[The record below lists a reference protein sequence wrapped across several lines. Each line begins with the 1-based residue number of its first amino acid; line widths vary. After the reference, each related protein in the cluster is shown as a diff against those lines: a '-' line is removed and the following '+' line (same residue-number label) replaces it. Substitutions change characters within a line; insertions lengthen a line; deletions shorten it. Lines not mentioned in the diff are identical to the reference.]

1 MSMSTITVYTKDNYG
16 SVHIY
21 PACDN
26 SIAIANMLGKKTLH
40 EYELKTFE
48 KLGHEILLDITLS
61 GDRATSRRLVDSNAN
76 QIVIPFPFNSR

>member
-40 EYELKTFE
+40 EFELKTFE
-48 KLGHEILLDITLS
+48 KLGHEILLDIT
-61 GDRATSRRLVDSNAN
+61 ATSKRIFDSNNN
-76 QIVIPFPFNSR
+76 QISVPFPFNP